1 MLGQPKNEKGPKGG
15 GSQALGGTGAL
26 DATQSIQG
34 GDATHETS
42 PQKTPGG
49 RRTDGEMTQ
58 VGAPTMTPKRSRTE
72 AEDKEGAPIR
82 VGYGGVS
89 QGAAAA
95 AAAT

>member
-1 MLGQPKNEKGPKGG
+1 MLGQPKNEKGSKVG
-15 GSQALGGTGAL
+15 GSRALGGTGAL
-26 DATQSIQG
+26 DATRSIRGEMQR
-34 GDATHETS
+34 TRRV
-42 PQKTPGG
+42 PRRPPGG

-72 AEDKEGAPIR
+72 AEDEEEAPIR
-82 VGYGGVS
+82 VEYGGVS

>member
-1 MLGQPKNEKGPKGG
+1 MRKDRKLEAPGRWAGQERWMRRGVSRGEVQRTKRVPRRP
-15 GSQALGGTGAL
+15 
-26 DATQSIQG
+26 
-34 GDATHETS
+34 
-42 PQKTPGG
+42 PGG

-72 AEDKEGAPIR
+72 AEDEEGAPIR